1 MQMPMEIRSRLLK
14 SVTVTTAA
22 DARKRAV
29 VHTNTCAR
37 VILTANVRL
46 EGVATKAIIFLNQK

>member
-1 MQMPMEIRSRLLK
+1 MEIRSRLLK
-14 SVTVTTAA
+14 SVTVTTAV

-29 VHTNTCAR
+29 VHTYTCAR

-46 EGVATKAIIFLNQK
+46 EGDATKAIIFLNQK